1 MVMNY
6 EDISDFEINQAVTC
20 ELFGCHEWSVNQ
32 EGAFYH
38 CGADG
43 SGYFIQTVADYCN
56 NQSYSWPIIIDS
68 KIAVLPWNSNGW
80 QSYSCHRRDVS
91 MKPIEVLQ
99 ARRKL
104 GLSQAAFAELMLVS
118 ARTIKYWESGER
130 KPSKLAVQ
138 RMKDLTGG
146 SWGD

>member
-80 QSYSCHRRDVS
+80 QSFV
-91 MKPIEVLQ
+91 
-99 ARRKL
+99 
-104 GLSQAAFAELMLVS
+104 
-118 ARTIKYWESGER
+118 
-130 KPSKLAVQ
+130 
-138 RMKDLTGG
+138 MKDGEPHLRVWHKNPLRAAMTVFLMMRGEQK
-146 SWGD
+146 